1 MQANQP
7 QVTQQD
13 VVVRE
18 YTPENI
24 TTLKPNEV
32 FVFGSNTEGRHGLGA
47 ALTAKKEF
55 GAKYGQ
61 AKGPQ
66 GQSYAVRTKMYQD
79 GKLVE
84 YNNLTEE
91 NKKQMDLMT
100 IEDLRDLRFEALKNP
115 DKKYY
120 VTLLGTKLAG
130 RTVQQ
135 MKDFFQRMDSR
146 LGIPDNIILPKEFEV
161 REQVELKT
169 KQDAWSNLSL
179 QQMTNLGKKGITK
192 ELFNNSS
199 TEEQNK
205 LIKCH
210 G

>member
-1 MQANQP
+1 MPANG
-7 QVTQQD
+7 
-13 VVVRE
+13 
-18 YTPENI
+18 I
-24 TTLKPNEV
+24 
-32 FVFGSNTEGRHGLGA
+32 FVFGSNTEGKHGLGA

-79 GKLVE
+79 GNLVE

-161 REQVELKT
+161 RAESSDTQLVSPEEL
-169 KQDAWSNLSL
+169 DNIMPIEDLSVSLPEDLGMDNLEFMKDL
-179 QQMTNLGKKGITK
+179 EK
-192 ELFNNSS
+192 E
-199 TEEQNK
+199 ERVAYRK
-205 LIKCH
+205 LMNDGTFKIKCN